1 MKRFRIGIFTS
12 TVASVVG
19 SYLFLAYA
27 FPRLAAVIVGSPN
40 PMPMPG
46 MALAMYMVLVLVGAV
61 VYVTASDAKFQE
73 FLVPIVA
80 LLKGERKDGLY
91 PAARMAVLCTIP
103 LLVGWAVYNRT
114 APRLTSPTA
123 LRIQHPTIPRAYEK
137 LVNPFRDP
145 TDEAVRAF
153 LAKTGKGD
161 LSPEEGRR
169 AFAEAVL
176 VEGRDLYQK
185 NCRPCHGTKAAG
197 QGPMAGG
204 FRLRP
209 AVFTDPGTIA
219 TVVEPYT
226 FWRIKKG
233 GPGLPPSAT
242 PWDSAMPVWERDLTD
257 EEIWKIIITMYE
269 TAGVEPRKPE
279 KLE

>member
-12 TVASVVG
+12 TVASVLAA
-19 SYLFLAYA
+19 YLFLAYA
-27 FPRLAAVIVGSPN
+27 FPRLAAAVVGSPN

-46 MALAMYMVLVLVGAV
+46 MALAMYMVLVVVGAA
-61 VYVTASDAKFQE
+61 VYVTASDAKLQE
-73 FLVPIVA
+73 FRAPILT
-80 LLKGERKDGLY
+80 LLRGERKDGLR
-91 PAARMAVLCTIP
+91 PALRMVVLGTVP
-103 LLVGWAVYNRT
+103 LIVGWAVYNRT
-114 APRLTSPTA
+114 APRLTSPTV

-145 TDEAVRAF
+145 TDEMVRAF
-153 LAKTGKGD
+153 LAETGKGD
-161 LSPEEGRR
+161 LSLEEGRR
-169 AFAEAVL
+169 VFAKAVL

-185 NCRPCHGTKAAG
+185 NCRPCHGTKADG

-209 AVFTDPGTIA
+209 ANFTDPGTIA
-219 TVVEPYT
+219 TVVEAYT

-233 GPGLPPSAT
+233 APDLPPSAA

-257 EEIWKIIITMYE
+257 EEIWKIIIAMYE
-269 TAGVEPRKPE
+269 TAGVGPRKPE

>member
-1 MKRFRIGIFTS
+1 MERFRIGIFTS
-12 TVASVVG
+12 TVASVLAA
-19 SYLFLAYA
+19 YLFLAYA
-27 FPRLAAVIVGSPN
+27 FPRLAAAVVGSPN

-46 MALAMYMVLVLVGAV
+46 MALAMYMVLVVVGAA
-61 VYVTASDAKFQE
+61 VYVTASDAKLQE
-73 FLVPIVA
+73 FRAPILT
-80 LLKGERKDGLY
+80 LLRGERKDGLR
-91 PAARMAVLCTIP
+91 PALRMVVLGTVP
-103 LLVGWAVYNRT
+103 LIVGWAVYNRT
-114 APRLTSPTA
+114 APRLTSPTV
-123 LRIQHPTIPRAYEK
+123 LRIQHPTIPGAYEK

-153 LAKTGKGD
+153 LTKTGQED
-161 LSPEEGRR
+161 LSLDEGRR
-169 AFAEAVL
+169 AFRKAVL

-185 NCRPCHGTKAAG
+185 NCRPCHGTKADG

-209 AVFTDPGTIA
+209 ANFTDPGTIA
-219 TVVEPYT
+219 TVVEAYT

-233 GPGLPPSAT
+233 ASDLPPSAT

-257 EEIWKIIITMYE
+257 EEIWKIIIAMYD

>member
-12 TVASVVG
+12 TVASVIAA
-19 SYLFLAYA
+19 YLFLVYV
-27 FPRLAAVIVGSPN
+27 FPILAAAIVGSPN

-46 MALAMYMVLVLVGAV
+46 MALAMYMVLVLAGAV
-61 VYVTASDAKFQE
+61 VYVTSSDAKLQE
-73 FLVPIVA
+73 FLSPVVSF
-80 LLKGERKDGLY
+80 LKGERKDGLR
-91 PAARMAVLCTIP
+91 PVLRIIVLGTVP
-103 LLVGWAVYNRT
+103 LLVGWAVYHQT
-114 APRLTSPTA
+114 SPRLTSPTA
-123 LRIQHPTIPRAYEK
+123 LRIQHPTIPRAFEK
-137 LVNPFRDP
+137 LVNPYRHP

-153 LAKTGKGD
+153 LANTNQDG
-161 LSPEEGRR
+161 LSLEDGRQ
-169 AFAEAVL
+169 AFSEAVL

-185 NCRPCHGTKAAG
+185 NCRPCHGTKTDG

-209 AVFTDPGTIA
+209 ANFTDPGTIA
-219 TVVEPYT
+219 TVVEAYT

-233 GPGLPPSAT
+233 GPGLPPSAA

-257 EEIWKIIITMYE
+257 DEIWKIIIAMYD

-279 KLE
+279 KHE

>member
-46 MALAMYMVLVLVGAV
+46 MALAMYMVLVIVGAV
-61 VYVTASDAKFQE
+61 VYVTASNAKLKE
-73 FLVPIVA
+73 FRAPILA
-80 LLKGERKDGLY
+80 LLRGERKDGLH
-91 PAARMAVLCTIP
+91 PAFRMVVLGAVP
-103 LLVGWAVYNRT
+103 LLVGWAVYHQT
-114 APRLTSPTA
+114 APRLTSPTV
-123 LRIQHPTIPRAYEK
+123 LRIQHPTIPGAYEK

-145 TDEAVRAF
+145 TDEMVRAF
-153 LAKTGKGD
+153 LAETGKGD
-161 LSPEEGRR
+161 LSLEEGRR
-169 AFAEAVL
+169 VFAKAVL
-176 VEGRDLYQK
+176 VEGRNLYQK
-185 NCRPCHGTKAAG
+185 NCRPCHGTKADG

-209 AVFTDPGTIA
+209 VDFTDPGTIA
-219 TVVEPYT
+219 TVVEAYT

-233 GPGLPPSAT
+233 APGLPPSAA
-242 PWDSAMPVWERDLTD
+242 PWDSAMPVWERDLSN
-257 EEIWKIIITMYE
+257 EEIWKIIIAMYE